1 MHATEKFMRTFSPVP
16 FARGL
21 AVRAGLA
28 LAAAAMLAT
37 GSGAMFGASPA
48 SALIASAAVPAAAG
62 DNAAM
67 PSAANQATQPA
78 LPTDCSSP
86 TPAETEGPYFK
97 AGSPE
102 ETTLATAN
110 TPGTLLTLSGYVLDT
125 NCQPVAGALVDFWQA
140 NAAGQYDNSGYTL
153 RGHQY
158 TDASGFYSIE
168 TVVPGLYPGRTRHIH
183 VKVQAPGQ
191 AALTTQL
198 YFPDEPANANDGI
211 FRENGQALLMQVQQA
226 DGSTTS
232 ATYTFI
238 VAAQ

>member
-1 MHATEKFMRTFSPVP
+1 MRTITPTRL
-16 FARGL
+16 ARNV

-28 LAAAAMLAT
+28 LAATAMIAA
-37 GSGAMFGASPA
+37 GSRPVISTVAASTLSASVAISAGETLPA
-48 SALIASAAVPAAAG
+48 VADPAAL
-62 DNAAM
+62 
-67 PSAANQATQPA
+67 PA
-78 LPTDCSSP
+78 LPADCSSP

-102 ETTLATAN
+102 DTVLATTD
-110 TPGTLLTLSGYVLDT
+110 TPGTLLTLTGYVVDT

-153 RGHQY
+153 RGHQF
-158 TDASGFYSIE
+158 TDATGFYSVE

-191 AALTTQL
+191 QALTTQL
-198 YFPDEPANANDGI
+198 YFPDEPANTSDGI
-211 FRENGQALLMQVQQA
+211 FRQNGQALLLQVQQA
-226 DGSTTS
+226 DGSITN